1 MTSLL
6 PAVLAIVMALVF
18 RQVLIALFVGIWLGA
33 FLLGD
38 AGATGI
44 FTSFL
49 ATLTDFIVP
58 AVADADH
65 ASILIFSMLIG
76 GMVGIISDN
85 GGTAGVV
92 RLLTRFVRTR
102 EQGQVA
108 AAAMGTAVFFD
119 DYATIMV
126 AGNTMRPLTD
136 RLRITRAKLAYFI
149 DSLASPVAI
158 IALVSTWVGAMVA
171 FIASG
176 TAGMAGFDVPP
187 YALFLSSLP
196 YNFYGFFTLIFVF
209 VIAWSGRDFG
219 PMLKAR
225 LRLYRARHDRALDS
239 YGVWQEAQPAAAEA
253 RPVHWAHAVVPIVVL
268 LAATIAGLLL
278 TGEGDSIQEVIADA
292 DSYTA
297 LLWGS
302 LLGVAAAMIMTIG
315 QRLMKLDA
323 MMDSFMRGMWVMFG
337 GLIILV
343 LAWGLSAVTQQ
354 LGAAEYLAGLF
365 GGAIAPVWI
374 PALVLVLAAAIS
386 FATGSSWGTMGILMP
401 LALPLV
407 WTLGLELNFAAGA
420 LHTLVLAS
428 VGAVLAGSV
437 FGDHASPISD
447 TTILSSLAAQC
458 DHVEHV
464 NTQLAYALVP
474 LALSFIAM
482 LAVGLIGVPWWLL
495 YLLGTAAIL
504 ALVYGAGSNPSPDSI
519 GPAEAAGPATPRDA
533 AATVP

>member
-18 RQVLIALFVGIWLGA
+18 RQVLIALFVGIWIGA

-38 AGATGI
+38 MGAAGI
-44 FTSFL
+44 LTSLL
-49 ATLTDFIVP
+49 ATLPDYVVP
-58 AVADADH
+58 AVADSDH
-65 ASILIFSMLIG
+65 ASILIFAMLIG

-85 GGTAGVV
+85 GGTRGVV
-92 RLLTRFVRTR
+92 HLLMRFVRTR
-102 EQGQVA
+102 RHGEVA
-108 AAAMGTAVFFD
+108 TATMGTAVFFD

-136 RLRITRAKLAYFI
+136 RLRIPRAKLAYFI
-149 DSLASPVAI
+149 DSLASPIAI

-176 TAGMAGFDVPP
+176 TAGMPGFDMAP
-187 YALFLSSLP
+187 YPLFLSSLP
-196 YNFYGFFTLIFVF
+196 YNFYAFFTLIFVF
-209 VIAWSGRDFG
+209 VLAWSGRDFG

-225 LRLYRARHDRALDS
+225 LRLYRAQHESALDT
-239 YGVWQEAQPAAAEA
+239 YGVWREAERTAVEPRHA
-253 RPVHWAHAVVPIVVL
+253 HWAHAVVPIVVL
-268 LAATIAGLLL
+268 LTATIAGLFV
-278 TGEGDSIQEVIADA
+278 TGDGESVQAIIADA

-302 LLGVAAAMIMTIG
+302 LLGVVAAMCMTLG

-323 MMDSFMRGMWVMFG
+323 MMESFMRGMWVMFG

-343 LAWGLSAVTQQ
+343 LAWGLSEVTQQ

-365 GGAIAPVWI
+365 GGVIAPAWI
-374 PALVLVLAAAIS
+374 PALVLVLAAAIAFS
-386 FATGSSWGTMGILMP
+386 TGSSWGTMGILMP

-407 WTLGLELNFAAGA
+407 WTLGLELNLPAVA
-420 LHTLVLAS
+420 LNTMVLTT
-428 VGAVLAGSV
+428 VGAVLAGAV

-464 NTQLAYALVP
+464 NTQLVYALVP
-474 LALSFIAM
+474 LALSFVAL
-482 LAVGLIGVPWWLL
+482 LAVSLIGVPWWLV
-495 YLLGTAAIL
+495 YVLGTASMI
-504 ALVYGAGSNPSPDSI
+504 ALVYGVGSDPSPDPVRPDSA
-519 GPAEAAGPATPRDA
+519 AEPDSEPDA
-533 AATVP
+533 AASAP